1 MKDQQVLDDSNW
13 RTWLRELGKDIR
25 GRKRQITRTGRVVYP
40 GSDTPDF
47 AGGRK
52 LTYEEWGLVQD
63 LIRAHDLIVVPR
75 NACMGFGCAITVY
88 EERPPVYPGVPPMP
102 KKLIDITQD
111 QLPAGPDGPKRFDR
125 AWDQFSVFT
134 HTDRNKERAKREGFG
149 EIRDKF
155 HYEY

>member
-1 MKDQQVLDDSNW
+1 MKDQQVLDESNW
-13 RTWLRELGKDIR
+13 REWLRELQGTIR
-25 GRKRQITRTGRVVYP
+25 GRKPQRNKHGQIVYP
-40 GSDTPDF
+40 GSDTPEF

-88 EERPPVYPGVPPMP
+88 EESEPIYPTLPPMP
-102 KKLIDITQD
+102 KRLIDITQD
-111 QLPAGPDGPKRFDR
+111 HLPIGPDGPKRFDR
-125 AWDQFSVFT
+125 AWDQFVVFT
-134 HTDRNKERAKREGFG
+134 HTDRNKERAKREGLG